1 MKFDVEEEHDVDLM
15 DAFVVLD
22 GHLQRQIETVQFPVP
37 IDINFV
43 GLIIKKA
50 KLLEVQTSLAIT
62 IYVLYVA

>member
-1 MKFDVEEEHDVDLM
+1 M
-15 DAFVVLD
+15 DALVVLD